1 MNLSCQIFIK
11 GFTVQKIAR
20 MKNGINRYEKVR
32 IDLGWKPKEC
42 LQSYKEFCQS
52 LDIFGVVHVHVC
64 AQHRRA
70 GVSAAVNFFG
80 ASTRLRRVSAP
91 KKLTA
96 ASTPALLCFAHTCT
110 YISYTKN
117 VSWLAKFFMWLATFF
132 KFHPRYNNVLF
143 LPVLSSANKLMFRK
157 SNKEE
162 IYCTD
167 TPIFSI
173 NISEKSINMRFQDPG
188 FYMITEVHCHVASL
202 LVDKMI
208 IVSW

>member
-96 ASTPALLCFAHTCT
+96 ASTPALLCFTH
-110 YISYTKN
+110 
-117 VSWLAKFFMWLATFF
+117 M
-132 KFHPRYNNVLF
+132 H
-143 LPVLSSANKLMFRK
+143 
-157 SNKEE
+157 
-162 IYCTD
+162 IY
-167 TPIFSI
+167 
-173 NISEKSINMRFQDPG
+173 
-188 FYMITEVHCHVASL
+188 
-202 LVDKMI
+202 
-208 IVSW
+208 

>member
-1 MNLSCQIFIK
+1 MRLSQTQSVPWNAKLATNNQAKYEFELSNMSVK

-117 VSWLAKFFMWLATFF
+117 VS
-132 KFHPRYNNVLF
+132 
-143 LPVLSSANKLMFRK
+143 
-157 SNKEE
+157 
-162 IYCTD
+162 
-167 TPIFSI
+167 
-173 NISEKSINMRFQDPG
+173 
-188 FYMITEVHCHVASL
+188 
-202 LVDKMI
+202 
-208 IVSW
+208 

>member
-143 LPVLSSANKLMFRK
+143 CFLKKLTPPNIEAWYLEGANILLKSSC
-157 SNKEE
+157 
-162 IYCTD
+162 I
-167 TPIFSI
+167 PIFTQI
-173 NISEKSINMRFQDPG
+173 QPKLGKWEQPKVYI
-188 FYMITEVHCHVASL
+188 
-202 LVDKMI
+202 
-208 IVSW
+208 

>member
-1 MNLSCQIFIK
+1 MRMVGLEKLRKWDWVKLKVSHGMQNWLQTTKPNMNLSCQIFIK

-91 KKLTA
+91 KNWLLPQHQPFC
-96 ASTPALLCFAHTCT
+96 ASHTHAH
-110 YISYTKN
+110 I
-117 VSWLAKFFMWLATFF
+117 LATP
-132 KFHPRYNNVLF
+132 KMSRDWQNSLCDWQHS
-143 LPVLSSANKLMFRK
+143 LSFIR
-157 SNKEE
+157 
-162 IYCTD
+162 D
-167 TPIFSI
+167 TI
-173 NISEKSINMRFQDPG
+173 M
-188 FYMITEVHCHVASL
+188 Y
-202 LVDKMI
+202 
-208 IVSW
+208 

>member
-1 MNLSCQIFIK
+1 MNLSCQIFIE
-11 GFTVQKIAR
+11 GFTVLKIAR
-20 MKNGINRYEKVR
+20 MKNGINWYEKVR

-110 YISYTKN
+110 CISYTKN

-132 KFHPRYNNVLF
+132 KFHPRRNNVLLHHF
-143 LPVLSSANKLMFRK
+143 GSLCVVRQNIHCDKERIPDHKGRKTMIQITNINLCRVFALEPEWPTGMTFSFRLDQ
-157 SNKEE
+157 ND
-162 IYCTD
+162 I
-167 TPIFSI
+167 
-173 NISEKSINMRFQDPG
+173 
-188 FYMITEVHCHVASL
+188 
-202 LVDKMI
+202 
-208 IVSW
+208 

>member
-20 MKNGINRYEKVR
+20 MKNGINQYEKVR

-132 KFHPRYNNVLF
+132 KFHPRCNNVLTLIQIF
-143 LPVLSSANKLMFRK
+143 YRDDIHKRFRCNLIISSRDIKLRRWSKLKKKIQFCQDSKLYISASDYQNGMKFVVQITPV
-157 SNKEE
+157 
-162 IYCTD
+162 
-167 TPIFSI
+167 
-173 NISEKSINMRFQDPG
+173 
-188 FYMITEVHCHVASL
+188 
-202 LVDKMI
+202 
-208 IVSW
+208 

>member
-1 MNLSCQIFIK
+1 MRMVGLEKLCKWDWVKLKVSHGMQNWLQTTKPNMNLSCQIFIK

-132 KFHPRYNNVLF
+132 MFHPRCNNVLNNYHRR
-143 LPVLSSANKLMFRK
+143 VYKYFRCRK
-157 SNKEE
+157 
-162 IYCTD
+162 YT
-167 TPIFSI
+167 
-173 NISEKSINMRFQDPG
+173 
-188 FYMITEVHCHVASL
+188 
-202 LVDKMI
+202 
-208 IVSW
+208 

>member
-1 MNLSCQIFIK
+1 MRLSQTQSVPWNAKLATNNQAKYEFELSNMSVK

-80 ASTRLRRVSAP
+80 AST
-91 KKLTA
+91 
-96 ASTPALLCFAHTCT
+96 PALLCFAHTCT

-117 VSWLAKFFMWLATFF
+117 VS
-132 KFHPRYNNVLF
+132 
-143 LPVLSSANKLMFRK
+143 
-157 SNKEE
+157 
-162 IYCTD
+162 
-167 TPIFSI
+167 
-173 NISEKSINMRFQDPG
+173 
-188 FYMITEVHCHVASL
+188 
-202 LVDKMI
+202 
-208 IVSW
+208 